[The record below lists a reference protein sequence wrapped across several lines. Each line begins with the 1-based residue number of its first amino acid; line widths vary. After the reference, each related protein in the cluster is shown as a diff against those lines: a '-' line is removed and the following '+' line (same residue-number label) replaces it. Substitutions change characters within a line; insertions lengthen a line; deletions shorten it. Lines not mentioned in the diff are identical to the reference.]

1 MKYSSETLQNFLPM
15 FYLNEN
21 HMNALVHVD
30 IDQGIHEVKCNVAW
44 NEKWKKLHGFSYTWN
59 IEIFW
64 SISLQHLIKHKLLIS
79 EEFDMIGREYDM
91 AY

>member
-21 HMNALVHVD
+21 HMNALVH
-30 IDQGIHEVKCNVAW
+30 E
-44 NEKWKKLHGFSYTWN
+44 FSYTWN

>member
-30 IDQGIHEVKCNVAW
+30 IDQGIHEVKFNVA
-44 NEKWKKLHGFSYTWN
+44 
-59 IEIFW
+59 
-64 SISLQHLIKHKLLIS
+64 
-79 EEFDMIGREYDM
+79 
-91 AY
+91 